1 MKKIIL
7 IISFLIYSY
16 GSSELYKR
24 GELVIDK
31 KNNLIWQDTKE
42 NIMLRLNQEEAMKHC
57 EDLVFSGLDNWR
69 LPTVDEYNT
78 IIDKTRDDENMIK
91 KIFHYNLPVNYWAS
105 DRTWIRNFGRYGYF
119 IFFKS
124 GTAYYQNRSYLKFVR
139 CVHSL

>member
-1 MKKIIL
+1 MKKLLIL
-7 IISFLIYSY
+7 LFVFLYLE
-16 GSSELYKR
+16 GSNNLYKR

-31 KNNLIWQDTKE
+31 QNNLIWQDTKD
-42 NIMLRLNQEEAMKHC
+42 NIMLRMTQEKAIEHC
-57 EDLVFSGLDNWR
+57 EKLSFSGLSNWR
-69 LPTVDEYNT
+69 LPSVEEYKT

-105 DRTWIRNFGRYGYF
+105 DRTWIRNFGRYGYY

-124 GTAYYQNRSYLKFVR
+124 GTAYYQNRTYLKFVR